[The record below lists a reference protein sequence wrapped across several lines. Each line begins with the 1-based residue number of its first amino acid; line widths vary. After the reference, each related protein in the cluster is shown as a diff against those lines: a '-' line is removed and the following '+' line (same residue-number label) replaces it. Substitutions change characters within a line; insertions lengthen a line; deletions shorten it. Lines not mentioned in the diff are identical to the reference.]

1 MAVCFHLG
9 GLAKLGF
16 PQGFRGFAIIFLMM
30 HGWGVGVAVS
40 HFLQLL
46 VGFYPI
52 QLLHLPAGKVGREGE
67 LGPER

>member
-16 PQGFRGFAIIFLMM
+16 PQGFRGFAIIFLLM

-46 VGFYPI
+46 VGF
-52 QLLHLPAGKVGREGE
+52 
-67 LGPER
+67 